1 MSKQNKRHD
10 EKLKIPER
18 PRTEMLENLRLSP
31 EKRLCAKF
39 DDVSIAMFKTASRKD
54 MGMRVLDNCAE
65 ENIK

>member
-1 MSKQNKRHD
+1 MSKHHKHHRD
-10 EKLKIPER
+10 KLKIPER
-18 PRTEMLENLRLSP
+18 PRTDMLENLRLSP

-39 DDVSIAMFKTASRKD
+39 DDVSIAKFKTASRED